1 MRTHHLHKDLCQNFS
16 MDPEGTCGCC
26 WVEVTSAAQPQMVSQ
41 AANAPVACRK
51 HRCMCHEPFNINTQP
66 LFCLIFTIWPQPNR
80 EEVQQSP
87 LHSHLPQS
95 DTTARSTHKQSEK
108 YSKHCLSLSLI
119 IYMWLQQRSD
129 QRCSTNQF
137 SLQSTAAVPV
147 QLFSSEAAKLSQSIN
162 AIDQT
167 ANTLTDPICCK
178 WEEEM
183 WTGVSQPALKSYK
196 R

>member
-1 MRTHHLHKDLCQNFS
+1 MAT
-16 MDPEGTCGCC
+16 
-26 WVEVTSAAQPQMVSQ
+26 Q

-66 LFCLIFTIWPQPNR
+66 LFCLVFTIWPQPNR
-80 EEVQQSP
+80 EEAQQSP
-87 LHSHLPQS
+87 LHSHRYCPQS

-108 YSKHCLSLSLI
+108 CSKHCFSHTLI
-119 IYMWLQQRSD
+119 IYMWLQQQSD

-147 QLFSSEAAKLSQSIN
+147 LLFSSDAAKLSQSIN

-167 ANTLTDPICCK
+167 VNPLTDPISCK
-178 WEEEM
+178 WKCESKPTL
-183 WTGVSQPALKSYK
+183 WTFRSCLHFAEFLICCLFVCLSSLFTASYISSVWLNAQ
-196 R
+196 RAEAAP